1 MPWVQ
6 DELPLENLPSTGPE
20 WMDTPDCPDYVQGKH
35 GNCGGDSWDNIRDRL
50 APCPCAV
57 RGH

>member
-6 DELPLENLPSTGPE
+6 DELPLAFPTSL
-20 WMDTPDCPDYVQGKH
+20 DKIRDCPDCEQGKCA
-35 GNCGGDSWDNIRDRL
+35 GCGGDTLDNIRDRL